1 MGETDT
7 FEHFVIAR
15 RSDGSLWEL
24 GRGAMGVTY
33 KAFDTNLRADVA
45 LKVINSHFLNSE
57 TARQRFL
64 REARAAASLRHPNV
78 ATVFHLGNA
87 EGGFYYAMEYVEGET
102 VERRIQRDG
111 PLSADLALR
120 ITRQVSRA
128 LIAADRQKLV
138 HRDIKPSNLMLVV
151 DDDDD
156 HLLVKVID
164 FGLAKSLVAAVDQS
178 LTISM
183 GGFVGT
189 PHFASPEQ
197 LEEKEI
203 DIRSDIYS
211 LGATLW
217 FMLTGRPPFQGSL
230 ISVINQHL
238 SQSLSVEVLGQLHPK
253 IAALLERMLA
263 KRPEDRLQSPTE
275 LKRQI
280 DEILVALRG
289 DPGSAATSP
298 GSADADKTLQMPI
311 GGTSS
316 FGFATG
322 ELIRER
328 YEILGRSPF
337 DNSHFKA
344 KDLQANRVVAL
355 RQLPLSLR
363 NDAKQL
369 ESLRREIDRI
379 KAAHHPNLLELFGL
393 ESYERGLFIVTEWI
407 KGFSLQDLLRVRR
420 VLSWEEALR
429 VAKPLAKVLD
439 FAAGK
444 DLLGAHL
451 SLRDVSVETTRRA
464 EDPSQLQRTP
474 ITAWPPFIVKVDA
487 LSLRGSLPR
496 ASAEPAQTLIDSDRF
511 DSGATHVQQLAGIIH
526 ELLGGVRPGSASGLH
541 APRLNPVANL
551 SESGN
556 AVLRAG
562 ATEPNRFTSASDFLA
577 ELEAAESANP
587 PLTGPSPVP
596 PEQHPAFALTP
607 SAQLRS
613 QGPEVWEDSQP
624 KTSPILLRILLAAV
638 GLFLLCAV
646 GLVVGTNFFVHK
658 PLPPPPVARA
668 GSVTLTSNPDGATV
682 KFDGKEI
689 GKTPLASH
697 SLPVGKYTLELS
709 LPGYQSRSV
718 DLEITQGSLNN
729 LGLIPLIRE
738 VGQLLLKSDPP
749 NLLVEVVD
757 PLKKSSLGNTPMTL
771 DNLPVGNYTVR
782 IKRSGWPDYV
792 QQVSVQA
799 NAVATVEHAFK
810 GVKVSLQS
818 DPSGAT
824 IYLGQTK
831 LGTAPLTIEL
841 PPQPVQLVS
850 RIGALAPVIRQ
861 VVPDPSGAMMVEFK
875 HEYGTISFTSDRS
888 DAEVIVGGVSL
899 GTVPIEGILPPGQ
912 HKIVVR
918 AHGAPDETR
927 TANVVA
933 GQRVVME
940 VSFKIASRAGTDLS
954 ARPARSP
961 VNSGT
966 DLSARPARSPVNSDT
981 DGATPDE
988 RLSRRYRSK
997 DDFEHARDAAYDRF
1011 DAEWDARKD
1020 ALKRAKDYYDY
1031 QADHSDGDAKDRWQR
1046 KKDEADHQLD
1056 QLDDQKDAAKKALK
1070 HQWNDD

>member
-102 VERRIQRDG
+102 VERRIERDG
-111 PLSADLALR
+111 ALSADLALR

-275 LKRQI
+275 LKRGI

-289 DPGSAATSP
+289 DPGTGPTRP
-298 GSADADKTLQMPI
+298 GSSDADKTLQMPI

-337 DNSHFKA
+337 DHSHFKA

-363 NDAKQL
+363 NDPDQL
-369 ESLRREIDRI
+369 ESLRREIERI

-393 ESYERGLFIVTEWI
+393 ESYERGLFIVSEWI
-407 KGFSLQDLLRVRR
+407 RGFSLQDLLRVRR

-451 SLRDVSVETTRRA
+451 SLRDVSIETTRRA

-511 DSGATHVQQLAGIIH
+511 DSGATHVQQLASIIH
-526 ELLGGVRPGSASGLH
+526 ELLGGVRSGSGSGSH
-541 APRLNPVANL
+541 SPRLNPVANL

-562 ATEPNRFTSASDFLA
+562 ATEPNRFRSAADFLA
-577 ELEAAESANP
+577 ELEAAEFANP
-587 PLTGPSPVP
+587 PLTGPPPVP
-596 PEQHPAFALTP
+596 PEQYPAFAPTP
-607 SAQLRS
+607 PAPLPSK
-613 QGPEVWEDSQP
+613 GPEVWEDSQP

-646 GLVVGTNFFVHK
+646 GLVVGTIIFVHK
-658 PLPPPPVARA
+658 PLPPPPVVRT
-668 GSVTLTSNPDGATV
+668 GSVTLTSNPEGATV
-682 KFDGKEI
+682 KFDGTEI

-697 SLPVGKYTLELS
+697 SLPVGKYTLQLS

-729 LGLIPLIRE
+729 LGLIPLVRE

-757 PLKKSSLGNTPMTL
+757 PLQKSSLGNTPMTL

-782 IKRSGWPDYV
+782 IKRASWPDYV

-799 NAVATVEHAFK
+799 NAVATVEHVFK

-861 VVPDPSGAMMVEFK
+861 IAPDPGGSMVVEFK

-899 GTVPIEGILPPGQ
+899 GTAPIEGILPPGQ

-918 AHGAPDETR
+918 ARGAPDETR

-933 GQRVVME
+933 GQRLAME
-940 VSFKIASRAGTDLS
+940 INFKIASRT
-954 ARPARSP
+954 
-961 VNSGT
+961 GT
-966 DLSARPARSPVNSDT
+966 DLSARPARSPVNSDVG
-981 DGATPDE
+981 GATSDE
-988 RLSRRYRSK
+988 RSPRRYRSK

-1011 DAEWDARKD
+1011 DAEWEARKD
-1020 ALKRAKDYYDY
+1020 AIKRAKDYYDY

-1046 KKDEADHQLD
+1046 KKDDADHQLD